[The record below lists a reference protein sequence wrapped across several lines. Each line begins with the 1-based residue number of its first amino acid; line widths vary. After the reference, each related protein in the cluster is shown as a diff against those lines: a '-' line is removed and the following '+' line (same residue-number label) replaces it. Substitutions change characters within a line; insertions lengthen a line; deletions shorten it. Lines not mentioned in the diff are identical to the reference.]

1 MRKGTLS
8 IFIAL
13 TMVISVFYGFVLA
26 GSVQSLDSGAIAI
39 KVSRPNENEDRV
51 KYEDLTKT
59 GEFTENMGQWKGD
72 VRFIG
77 TTSFGDVGLFDDGIY
92 MNFILEHEVTDETE
106 SSEGCTSTRG
116 HVIKVSFPGSEMP
129 HPIGVDR
136 RQGVK
141 NWMIGNEE
149 EWHLEVCTYNGV
161 VYRNIYPGID
171 LKYRFDPRDGL
182 KYDLILQPYADASKI
197 MIKME
202 GHRSL
207 RIDDGALIVDVNGE
221 TELKDTGLSV
231 FYADDMDET
240 IDASFRLISQDTYTF
255 ALENYDRSRPIV
267 IDPLYYSTM
276 IGGGYYDYG
285 YDVSVDDNGY
295 AYLIGRTQYSSTY
308 TNRYGEFPTTTG
320 AYQTSRGGTSYDGF
334 ITKFNK
340 YGTNIVYSTFIG
352 GWASDYPYAG
362 AVDSNGNPLIA
373 GYTYYSSSG
382 NFPTTSGAY
391 QTRFKYNS
399 YPEVFVARLNNS
411 GSSLDFGTYI
421 GGAYYDYAYGLE
433 VDSHGNPCVVGRTA
447 YSTSYSPRYG
457 DFPTTSGSFQ
467 STRPQTS
474 STEYDGFAA
483 KFTNDGS
490 SLIFSTFLA
499 GGASD
504 YAYGV
509 AFDGDDDTYV
519 VGYTDYDSTN
529 LFPTTSG
536 AYQTT
541 ITNTYED
548 AFCVKLNSAGAAIYS
563 TLIGGGYYDY
573 GTAIAVDENENAV
586 IAGRTDYSSSY
597 SSTDYPTTS
606 GSYQSSRP
614 GTGTSDY
621 DIFVTK
627 INNLGTG
634 LVWSTFLGGS
644 YDDYIYYDSLEIGP
658 GGYVY
663 VAGYTRSTDFPTA
676 NAYQNSMAYSSY
688 YDYFVTNLSANGT
701 SIGFSTYLGGG
712 YSDYGY
718 GLDVDYKNV
727 AYVCGYTQY
736 SSTYSSTY
744 GEFPTTLGAYQT
756 SRKGTYHEAT
766 VSKIGSIDADG
777 SGPVL
782 GTDNSDTVA
791 YTGQGFDLSLSSV
804 TDDMGVKSVHVEY
817 WFGSGTHTNHTFTS
831 GPPYDLT
838 ITIPSTLDT
847 VYYFFSASDYAGH
860 WAKGSIVSLVPIDM
874 SAPTFSNFV
883 YSPTPTTG
891 GYTVLSIDVSDNVA
905 YVPSSVKVYYR
916 DVNDASYTSGTMTN
930 VVGDTFSF
938 NVTCDSDW
946 VYLYYYF
953 EATDTSSNVG
963 SSTPAY
969 IHVVDEEA
977 PTFKSDNSDTTA
989 TTGDIFTFSIVMN
1002 DNVGIGHAYVEYWFG
1017 SGTHSSI
1024 TLTGTGYGYGADVTG
1039 TGTITIPSTS
1049 LDSLNYFYS
1058 FYDFDGNEWTSGPS
1072 STATVPVTDN
1082 DHPVVVWTQPWTA
1095 TTGDPFLF
1103 QIGVNDNI
1111 DGPHVPE
1118 VHVVYKQGNSP
1129 ETNISLSYNATD
1141 QLWYSTQF
1149 NMNLYSVAPITYN
1162 ISAAD
1167 AAGNWMLETG
1177 FSVRV
1182 DDNDA
1187 PYFTSDLTSNAGT
1200 TGDLHN
1206 FTVDA
1211 VDNIGVSSVYLS
1223 YAYQNGD
1230 SFSMI
1235 PMTQGT
1241 GDNWFVV
1248 LNLQH
1253 TISPLFYNFTA
1264 IDEAMNEY
1272 TSADKQINITD
1283 NDLPEIFSDMSPGSA
1298 EAGQEDYSFRV
1309 MVTDNIAVQTVEVT
1323 YWFSFDPTEHVLT
1336 MSQLS
1341 GDIYYVMID
1350 LPPSSGTM
1358 YYKFKAVDIFMH
1370 EFTLDTGMHVDIL
1383 DNTAPELG
1391 APAYPGTAYT
1401 GDTFTISVDAT
1412 DDVEV
1417 DFVRLFYYF
1426 GEDIPGAVPFMDGT
1440 PSGSTYTFELNIPDS
1455 LAALHFWIEAVDLV
1469 GNKGISPVFDVDVMD
1484 NDDPAFLDFLSD
1496 HEAYTGEDFL
1506 FKVNATD
1513 NIEVDHVDVT
1523 YALMGMDPVTQTL
1536 ERNMTSFCAILTI
1549 PNDASGYM
1557 SFFFTVY
1564 DTSGNSVVSGETFNV
1579 SVIDDEGPVAVLE
1592 GPDTARQHQEVTFS
1606 AEMSSDN
1613 VGIVSYTWEING
1625 EPFSGPVVNYVFDDV
1640 GEYTIT
1646 LLISDGTNPGVEVS
1660 RNITITDADAPVIVL
1675 DVPTV
1680 LGNHLP
1686 FVANA
1691 SASTDNVG
1699 ITMYLWTLIL
1709 PDNTV
1714 VNGNGPVFTFDLE
1727 GALGNMS
1734 LYLTVMDAEGN
1745 KAETSAYIDIID
1757 MLPPTAVGPGNLE
1770 MMEGET
1776 ATFTDMGSTD
1786 NVGVVD
1792 WVWAVHGPDG
1802 TETHVGSSLT
1812 YFFEKPGEYN
1822 ITLTVYDSAGNNDTT
1837 FFIVT
1842 VDEKTGDFDGDH
1854 DGIPDSWEEEYGL
1867 DPEVNDRDRDFD
1879 GDLLSNYLEYKI
1891 GTDPWDPDTD
1901 NDGLPDN
1908 YEYDH
1913 RDVMDPLV
1921 PGDDQKDPDGDGDPN
1936 IEEYLEGPAVRDP
1949 TVSDAKKEE
1958 KDNTTLYIILIIVAV
1973 IVVLIVMV
1981 GLIMVL
1987 GKGRGIDEDFPE
1999 SEYPHLYKKE

>member
-8 IFIAL
+8 LFVGMSMIFAGLMGIFLIGL
-13 TMVISVFYGFVLA
+13 TAQGIPSFGT
-26 GSVQSLDSGAIAI
+26 DSTPT
-39 KVSRPNENEDRV
+39 S
-51 KYEDLTKT
+51 
-59 GEFTENMGQWKGD
+59 
-72 VRFIG
+72 G
-77 TTSFGDVGLFDDGIY
+77 TTGDSFTFNITISNATAVYVDYWFGTGSHT
-92 MNFILEHEVTDETE
+92 N
-106 SSEGCTSTRG
+106 SS
-116 HVIKVSFPGSEMP
+116 M
-129 HPIGVDR
+129 
-136 RQGVK
+136 
-141 NWMIGNEE
+141 
-149 EWHLEVCTYNGV
+149 
-161 VYRNIYPGID
+161 
-171 LKYRFDPRDGL
+171 
-182 KYDLILQPYADASKI
+182 
-197 MIKME
+197 
-202 GHRSL
+202 
-207 RIDDGALIVDVNGE
+207 
-221 TELKDTGLSV
+221 
-231 FYADDMDET
+231 
-240 IDASFRLISQDTYTF
+240 
-255 ALENYDRSRPIV
+255 
-267 IDPLYYSTM
+267 
-276 IGGGYYDYG
+276 
-285 YDVSVDDNGY
+285 
-295 AYLIGRTQYSSTY
+295 
-308 TNRYGEFPTTTG
+308 
-320 AYQTSRGGTSYDGF
+320 
-334 ITKFNK
+334 
-340 YGTNIVYSTFIG
+340 
-352 GWASDYPYAG
+352 
-362 AVDSNGNPLIA
+362 
-373 GYTYYSSSG
+373 
-382 NFPTTSGAY
+382 
-391 QTRFKYNS
+391 
-399 YPEVFVARLNNS
+399 S
-411 GSSLDFGTYI
+411 GS
-421 GGAYYDYAYGLE
+421 
-433 VDSHGNPCVVGRTA
+433 NP
-447 YSTSYSPRYG
+447 
-457 DFPTTSGSFQ
+457 
-467 STRPQTS
+467 
-474 STEYDGFAA
+474 
-483 KFTNDGS
+483 
-490 SLIFSTFLA
+490 
-499 GGASD
+499 
-504 YAYGV
+504 
-509 AFDGDDDTYV
+509 
-519 VGYTDYDSTN
+519 YTH
-529 LFPTTSG
+529 
-536 AYQTT
+536 T
-541 ITNTYED
+541 ITIP
-548 AFCVKLNSAGAAIYS
+548 S
-563 TLIGGGYYDY
+563 
-573 GTAIAVDENENAV
+573 
-586 IAGRTDYSSSY
+586 
-597 SSTDYPTTS
+597 SSTDTLHYLFVATDGSNWTATLPKNVPITDNDAPVFGTDGSDTS
-606 GSYQSSRP
+606 GT
-614 GTGTSDY
+614 TGDQ
-621 DIFVTK
+621 F
-627 INNLGTG
+627 
-634 LVWSTFLGGS
+634 
-644 YDDYIYYDSLEIGP
+644 
-658 GGYVY
+658 
-663 VAGYTRSTDFPTA
+663 DF
-676 NAYQNSMAYSSY
+676 
-688 YDYFVTNLSANGT
+688 
-701 SIGFSTYLGGG
+701 SIA
-712 YSDYGY
+712 
-718 GLDVDYKNV
+718 V
-727 AYVCGYTQY
+727 
-736 SSTYSSTY
+736 
-744 GEFPTTLGAYQT
+744 
-756 SRKGTYHEAT
+756 
-766 VSKIGSIDADG
+766 
-777 SGPVL
+777 
-782 GTDNSDTVA
+782 TDNIGVSTVA
-791 YTGQGFDLSLSSV
+791 
-804 TDDMGVKSVHVEY
+804 VEY
-817 WFGSGTHTNHTFTS
+817 WFGSGAHTNTTMS
-831 GPPYDLT
+831 GTGPYT
-838 ITIPSTLDT
+838 YSITIPSGSTDTLHYVFHAGDSAGNWAAASQVDVTITDNDAPVFGTDGSDT
-847 VYYFFSASDYAGH
+847 SG
-860 WAKGSIVSLVPIDM
+860 
-874 SAPTFSNFV
+874 
-883 YSPTPTTG
+883 TTG
-891 GYTVLSIDVSDNVA
+891 DQFDFSIDVTDNIGVF
-905 YVPSSVKVYYR
+905 R
-916 DVNDASYTSGTMTN
+916 
-930 VVGDTFSF
+930 
-938 NVTCDSDW
+938 VT
-946 VYLYYYF
+946 
-953 EATDTSSNVG
+953 
-963 SSTPAY
+963 
-969 IHVVDEEA
+969 
-977 PTFKSDNSDTTA
+977 
-989 TTGDIFTFSIVMN
+989 
-1002 DNVGIGHAYVEYWFG
+1002 VEYWFG
-1017 SGTHSSI
+1017 
-1024 TLTGTGYGYGADVTG
+1024 TGTPINSTMSGAGTYTRSIIVPSGSTDPLHYIFHAVDYGGNWAATSQVDVT
-1039 TGTITIPSTS
+1039 IS
-1049 LDSLNYFYS
+1049 
-1058 FYDFDGNEWTSGPS
+1058 
-1072 STATVPVTDN
+1072 DN
-1082 DHPVVVWTQPWTA
+1082 DAPYLVSTQSWTA
-1095 TTGDPFLF
+1095 TTGDPFMF
-1103 QIGVNDNI
+1103 QIGMNDNI
-1111 DGPHVPE
+1111 DGTQVSE
-1118 VHVVYKQGNSP
+1118 VHVVYKQGSSA
-1129 ETNISLSYNATD
+1129 ETNITLSYNATD
-1141 QLWYSTQF
+1141 QLWYSSPF
-1149 NMNLYSVAPITYN
+1149 NVNLYSVASITYN

-1167 AAGNWMLETG
+1167 AAGNWVLDTG

-1200 TGDLHN
+1200 TGDPHN

-1241 GDNWFVV
+1241 GDNWYVV
-1248 LNLQH
+1248 LDLQH
-1253 TISPLFYNFTA
+1253 TLSPIFYNFTVYDA
-1264 IDEAMNEY
+1264 AMNEY
-1272 TSADKQINITD
+1272 LSADKQINITD

-1323 YWFSFDPTEHVLT
+1323 YWFSFAPTEQVLT
-1336 MSQLS
+1336 MTRLS
-1341 GDIYYVMID
+1341 GNIYYVLID
-1350 LPPSSGTM
+1350 LPSSSGTM
-1358 YYKFKAVDIFMH
+1358 YYKFTAYDSSMN
-1370 EFTLDTGMHVDIL
+1370 EFTLDTGMQVDVV

-1426 GEDIPGAVPFMDGT
+1426 GEDIPGTVPFMDGT

-1579 SVIDDEGPVAVLE
+1579 SIIDDEGPVAVLE